1 MSPQGDADVVD
12 NMVAAARRLAAEE
25 YARRRQE
32 FDELD
37 AARRAREAHYEN
49 SVCAANAQMCRA
61 LRTEGAVQVWT
72 CSLFFFM

>member
-1 MSPQGDADVVD
+1 MDFLKYISPQGDADVVD

-37 AARRAREAHYEN
+37 AARRARETRYEN
-49 SVCAANAQMCRA
+49 SVCAANAQMCRT
-61 LRTEGAVQVWT
+61 LRTEGAVQV
-72 CSLFFFM
+72 